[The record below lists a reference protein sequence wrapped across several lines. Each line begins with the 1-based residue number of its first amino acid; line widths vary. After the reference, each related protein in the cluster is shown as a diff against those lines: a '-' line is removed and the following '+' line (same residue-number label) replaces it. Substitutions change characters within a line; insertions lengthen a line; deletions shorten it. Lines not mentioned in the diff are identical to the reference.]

1 MSAVLPP
8 QVSDVSLL
16 GRGEEGGPSSA
27 DVAAVT
33 VFRAFD
39 TREFREWP
47 GWKRVRKVL
56 ASNGG
61 SYGLSGPRGAGK
73 TWLMLRAVVW
83 ARGDDEEEQEL
94 DRRGLGL
101 WYPSPSEYEP
111 LAFLAS
117 LTDSLAAE
125 IKRRYRA
132 QHQFRKSLRSD
143 PLYMIGLPILVG
155 CVFSLLLWIARYPAV
170 LPTPRSL
177 WPLLVTAVIVGLV
190 TAFLLRLLP
199 TMIMPHLRREERLVR
214 EATLAAERARYS
226 AMRRETAEVGAEA
239 GRGGFV
245 GRFRTSRERELVE
258 RPATLS
264 SLVTDFRA
272 LAEQAGEVA
281 GRVVIA
287 IDELDKMDDPGKV
300 RALLRD
306 IKGVFEVPRVHFFVS
321 VSDEAARSLNL
332 GALTGRDEF
341 NSSFYTVIELPP
353 VTPEACAELLQGRA
367 GIARDV
373 ALALAILSG
382 GNPREVVRLADLV
395 GDAPAAAEA
404 VTRAL
409 REEALSLRN
418 QIVTSVAIDGVPS
431 LGREARVGAFDGIP
445 EAAFDS
451 ATGLDALAS
460 TALGDELWTPSWRDD
475 AWEQRFG
482 EAWQRLLVRIAVA
495 GEIVSSSSIVQDS
508 NAGRLLQNVIVIASQ
523 SAQVARIVL
532 ERRLQVDVPDVA
544 LAVEQEDAR
553 ARFDAL
559 ARQYEEIRAR
569 MKSGSE
575 RTAVLEDVVRQ
586 ARSLARDA
594 DFGTDELIA
603 KLRSGAAGDRVVGLA
618 AIEVTGDHGTLNA
631 VLEEVTN
638 ERTPFEQYH
647 AFQALESLR
656 PSLSENER
664 TTVLSVLKNPTLAEK
679 VRPDTDRARLHA
691 RVLAGFSSDEG
702 AKVDRLTTTS

>member
-8 QVSDVSLL
+8 QESDASLL
-16 GRGEEGGPSSA
+16 GPNE
-27 DVAAVT
+27 DVAGSSPDLAVT

-39 TREFREWP
+39 KREFREWP
-47 GWKRVRKVL
+47 GWKRIQRIL

-83 ARGDDEEEQEL
+83 ARGDDQEDQEL
-94 DRRGLGL
+94 DRDEKQVQDGRGLGL
-101 WYPSPSEYEP
+101 WYPSPSEYDP

-117 LTDSLAAE
+117 LTDSLSAE

-132 QHQFRKSLRSD
+132 QHPIRESLRSN
-143 PLYMIGLPILVG
+143 PLFMIGLPILVAAG
-155 CVFSLLLWIARYPAV
+155 VFSLPLAFFGISSMSRWAWLTTAV
-170 LPTPRSL
+170 LAGF
-177 WPLLVTAVIVGLV
+177 VTALG
-190 TAFLLRLLP
+190 LRLPTAMLP
-199 TMIMPHLRREERLVR
+199 RLRWEERLVR

-226 AMRRETAEVGAEA
+226 ATRREASELGAEA
-239 GRGGFV
+239 GSGLV

-287 IDELDKMDDPGKV
+287 IDELDKMDDPEKV

-332 GALTGRDEF
+332 GALAGRDEF

-353 VTPEACAELLQGRA
+353 ATPEACAELLQSRA
-367 GIARDV
+367 GVARDV

-395 GDAPAAAEA
+395 GDAPTAAEA
-404 VTRAL
+404 VVRAL

-418 QIVTSVAIDGVPS
+418 QIVTSVAIDGVPA
-431 LGREARVGAFDGIP
+431 LGPEARVGAFDGIP

-451 ATGLDALAS
+451 ATGLHALAS
-460 TALGDELWTPSWRDD
+460 TALGDEHWTPLWRDD
-475 AWEQRFG
+475 AWEQRFR
-482 EAWQRLLVRIAVA
+482 EAWQRLLIRISVG
-495 GEIVSSSSIVQDS
+495 GEIISSSSIVQDS
-508 NAGRLLQNVIVIASQ
+508 QAGRLLQNVILVASQ

-532 ERRLQVDVPDVA
+532 ERRMQVEVPDIAV
-544 LAVEQEDAR
+544 AVEQQDAR

-559 ARQYEEIRAR
+559 ARQYESARAR
-569 MKSGSE
+569 MKPGEE
-575 RTAVLEDVVRQ
+575 RTAAMESAVGE
-586 ARSLARDA
+586 ARSLAREA
-594 DFGTDELIA
+594 DFGTDELLA
-603 KLRSGAAGDRVVGLA
+603 RLGSDAAGDRVVGLA
-618 AIEVTGDHGTLNA
+618 AIEATGAHGTLDA
-631 VLEEVTN
+631 VLKAVTDG
-638 ERTPFEQYH
+638 RTPFEQYH
-647 AFQALESLR
+647 ALRALESLR
-656 PSLSENER
+656 PSLSDDER
-664 TTVLSVLKNPTLAEK
+664 ANVVSVLEDPVLTKNLGSGS
-679 VRPDTDRARLHA
+679 DRRKLHA
-691 RVLAGFSSDEG
+691 RVLAGFSSDDV
-702 AKVDRLTTTS
+702 AKVDRVA